1 MRSIIWL
8 LLMMIGLT
16 VTGRSDDTLFVRSI
30 RTIDKCSSQ
39 RSALFVLEMGQINAS
54 DSLMLF
60 DITFGY
66 DTNSMRPGILL
77 KENTLGNQ
85 LNYYNGPFMNLTV
98 PSEIRLSGFTI
109 NRVAV
114 GRLPLIAFNAD
125 VTADFCSPASLL
137 TMPYS
142 PEFNEEFK
150 KTPNVVVIDSVISVA
165 NQRSD
170 STKGI
175 QFNVDSIGTDSSRVI
190 DVPFTIDQGLA
201 VGSYAHFAL
210 TNNNGYKT
218 LNIEVDQIG
227 IEIVAI
233 DDSTVTIQIRENVQ
247 SITGRIVL
255 NRNLDTA
262 AATITAHVTVDSCQC
277 IRPAK
282 QDRLEMSYTKEPTT
296 SVDADE
302 DVEIFHITDGR
313 IILQHL
319 HEHPIATIIDIL
331 GKHWWS
337 SNAPVLELD
346 LNEIDLPS
354 GVYYV
359 VLKNS
364 TRTQA
369 RNFVKK

>member
-8 LLMMIGLT
+8 ILVMIGLT
-16 VTGRSDDTLFVRSI
+16 VTGRSDDTLFVRSF
-30 RTIDKCSSQ
+30 RTIDMCSSQ

-66 DTNSMRPGILL
+66 DTNSLRPGVLL

-98 PSEIRLSGFTI
+98 PSEIRLSGFSI

-125 VTADFCSPASLL
+125 VLADFCHPTSLL
-137 TMPYS
+137 TLPYT

-150 KTPNVVVIDSVISVA
+150 RPPNLIVIDSVISVK

-170 STKGI
+170 TTKGI
-175 QFNVDSIGTDSSRVI
+175 QFDVDSIANDSSNVLK
-190 DVPFTIDQGLA
+190 VPFTIDQGLA
-201 VGSYAHFAL
+201 VGSNVRFSL
-210 TNNNGYKT
+210 MNRQGYNIV
-218 LNIEVDQIG
+218 NIEVDQADAEVGSIDESTAN
-227 IEIVAI
+227 IE
-233 DDSTVTIQIRENVQ
+233 IRENVR
-247 SITGRIVL
+247 SITGNLVL
-255 NRNLDTA
+255 MRTLDTA
-262 AATITAHVTVDSCQC
+262 SATISAVVTVDSCQC
-277 IRPAK
+277 IRPEK
-282 QDRLEMSYTKEPTT
+282 RGRIGISYIKEPTT

-302 DVEIFHITDGR
+302 DAELFRITSGR

-319 HEHPIATIIDIL
+319 HEHPIASIIDIL

-337 SNAPVLELD
+337 SNTPVLELN
-346 LNEIDLPS
+346 LNELDLPS

-359 VLKNS
+359 ILQTS

>member
-66 DTNSMRPGILL
+66 DSNSMRPGILL

-125 VTADFCSPASLL
+125 VTADFCSPTSLL

-150 KTPNVVVIDSVISVA
+150 KSPNVVVIDSVISVA

-170 STKGI
+170 STKGF
-175 QFNVDSIGTDSSRVI
+175 QFNVDSIGTDTSRVI

-201 VGSYAHFAL
+201 VGSNVRFAL
-210 TNNNGYKT
+210 ANNNGYKIV
-218 LNIEVDQIG
+218 NIEVDQVG
-227 IEIVAI
+227 TETVNIE
-233 DDSTVTIQIRENVQ
+233 DSTVTILIRDNVQ
-247 SITGRIVL
+247 STTGRIVL

-262 AATITAHVTVDSCQC
+262 TVTITALVTVDSCQC

-282 QDRLEMSYTKEPTT
+282 QDRLEISYTKESTT

-337 SNAPVLELD
+337 SNAPVSELN

-359 VLKNS
+359 VLQTS

>member
-1 MRSIIWL
+1 
-8 LLMMIGLT
+8 MMIGLT

-125 VTADFCSPASLL
+125 VTADFCSPTSLL
-137 TMPYS
+137 TIPYS

-190 DVPFTIDQGLA
+190 NVPFTIDQGLA

-210 TNNNGYKT
+210 ANNNGYKT
-218 LNIEVDQIG
+218 VNVEVDQLG

-233 DDSTVTIQIRENVQ
+233 DDSTVTILIHENIQ

-262 AATITAHVTVDSCQC
+262 TTTITALVTVDSCQC
-277 IRPAK
+277 IRPVK
-282 QDRLEMSYTKEPTT
+282 QDRLEISYTKESTT

-319 HEHPIATIIDIL
+319 HEHPIATIVDIL

-359 VLKNS
+359 VLKTS
-364 TRTQA
+364 TCTQA